1 MTKFLRA
8 FLGSLAAFRES
19 QNGQVAIIFGLT
31 LIPVVGM
38 TGAAIDYTR
47 ASSVRTA
54 MQAALDATALA
65 ISRDA
70 ASLNATALNEKA
82 NAYFHAAFNRP
93 EATNVQVGAT
103 YSSVGGHSVTVSASS
118 TIKTTFM
125 GILGFDEITVGST
138 AKSAWGNIRL
148 RVALVLD
155 TTGSMASA
163 GKMTAL
169 KTATKDLLDQ
179 LKAAANTSEDVYVS
193 IIPFSKN
200 VNVGSFN
207 HAANWIDWT
216 DWEAEP
222 DVLNPAKG
230 GSKPSNW
237 YSLQA
242 NSACPFTSSNH
253 GFRCVSAAQGSTN
266 VSNIPSSGNFNGLIC
281 PGRDSG
287 NEKPHKIGIIYN
299 GCYNTW
305 TKCVGSNCACTT
317 TNTSICTCTGSDSSK
332 TCQTK
337 SSYKEHTWRP
347 SKNETY
353 TPALALNAA
362 GDPYAT
368 PAHSTW
374 TGCVT
379 DRGTSAGPSGDY
391 DRKSTPPGGD
401 NASKFPAEQN
411 YYCSPEIVGLNNNWS
426 AMKTM
431 VDNMYPEGA
440 TNQPIGLVWG
450 WHSLLGAGPLTA
462 PAKDPA
468 YTYRQAI
475 VLMSDGLNTL
485 NRWNGNGSTTNTAV
499 DLRMH
504 ESSTVGT
511 CANIKATGITIYTIH
526 VNTDGDP
533 TSTLLRDCASS
544 LDKFYIVTSASGIGA
559 VFEAIG
565 KNLTKLRLA
574 L

>member
-1 MTKFLRA
+1 MTKFLHA
-8 FLGSLAAFRES
+8 FFGSLAAFRAS
-19 QNGQVAIIFGLT
+19 QSGHVAIIFGIT

-47 ASSVRTA
+47 ASAVRTS

-65 ISRDA
+65 ISREA
-70 ASLNATALNEKA
+70 SSLNATALNERA
-82 NAYFHAAFNRP
+82 TAYFKAAFNRP

-118 TIKTTFM
+118 TIKTTFT

-138 AKSAWGNIRL
+138 SKSAWGNIRL

-216 DWEAEP
+216 DWEDEP
-222 DVLNPAKG
+222 TILKA
-230 GSKPSNW
+230 SKPSNW
-237 YSLQA
+237 S
-242 NSACPFTSSNH
+242 SIGPGSSCPFSNASH
-253 GFRCVSAAQGSTN
+253 GFRCTTGPTSTTIAST
-266 VSNIPSSGNFNGLIC
+266 VPSSGSYSGYIC
-281 PGRDSG
+281 PSTDTG
-287 NEKPHKIGIIYN
+287 NRISTKIGIIYN
-299 GCYNTW
+299 GCYNSVPT
-305 TKCVGSNCACTT
+305 VTT
-317 TNTSICTCTGSDSSK
+317 STNTVCTGSSCSCGTLNNCSCTGSGSSK
-332 TCQTK
+332 VCKQTVT
-337 SSYKEHTWRP
+337 SSGP
-347 SKNETY
+347 
-353 TPALALNAA
+353 
-362 GDPYAT
+362 PYAHNWIVN
-368 PAHSTW
+368 AHSTW
-374 TGCVT
+374 NGCVT
-379 DRGTSAGPSGDY
+379 DRGTAAGPSGDY

-411 YYCSPEIVGLNNNWS
+411 SYCSPEITGLNNNWS

-485 NRWNGNGSTTNTAV
+485 NRWNGNGSSTNTAV
-499 DLRMH
+499 DQRMY